1 MDYSAYNLNQPQQQP
16 QSYYEYDP
24 SQIQHQPY
32 DQSYA
37 AYQPSYYAA
46 YNQQYAYYPTD
57 TITHFQHQQT
67 HGYYQSEPAPVHPP
81 GVNPEPVQPNLTI
94 GPSSQYRGRGG
105 RSFRRGGR
113 GRGQFSHGRGR
124 GVGGGRYFPSHSS
137 GPAISD
143 VPGSSSVSTQV
154 QTAPVQPPP
163 RGVFCDICKIECN
176 TQEVMEL
183 HLKGKKHLKNIR
195 VHEAKQRRGAINVP
209 QSGQIPT
216 SQLNSTDQ
224 TIIAQ
229 ESEDPTKYF
238 SSEIATDSQKVNIIS
253 QNNVG
258 ETSDVP
264 AEENSAARG
273 RGLKRKLRGG
283 KTRKQTRTADGSQ
296 PEPAVAI
303 TCELC
308 NVKCDTQR
316 VYQAHI
322 TGKKHLK
329 RAYGPH
335 APAGLVRNQALVGV
349 GNQALVGVGD
359 QTLSEVGS
367 QALAGV
373 AGLQALYPPD
383 INALA
388 TAINAQVQQG
398 DNDPQVLLAQL
409 LVNALSQAQGSA
421 TAPPNGSL
429 TAQTPTPALVAGSS
443 YDPQLAQI
451 QVSEIAAQGNP
462 TGESKNETPSA
473 PVESNAQEGSN
484 VGIGIQIEGGSSE
497 TK

>member
-1 MDYSAYNLNQPQQQP
+1 MDYSAYNLNQPQQP

-37 AYQPSYYAA
+37 AYQPSYYAG
-46 YNQQYAYYPTD
+46 YNHQYAYYPTD
-57 TITHFQHQQT
+57 TTSHLQHQQT

-81 GVNPEPVQPNLTI
+81 GVNPEPVQHNLMI

-124 GVGGGRYFPSHSS
+124 GVGGGRHFPSHSS

-143 VPGSSSVSTQV
+143 VPGSSSVSAQV

-176 TQEVMEL
+176 TPEVMEL

-195 VHEAKQRRGAINVP
+195 LHDAKLRRGAINAP

-224 TIIAQ
+224 PIITQ
-229 ESEDPTKYF
+229 ESEDPIKNI
-238 SSEIATDSQKVNIIS
+238 SSEITTDSQKVDIIS

-264 AEENSAARG
+264 AEESSGARG

-283 KTRKQTRTADGSQ
+283 KARKQTRNTDGSQ

-329 RAYGPH
+329 RAYG
-335 APAGLVRNQALVGV
+335 
-349 GNQALVGVGD
+349 
-359 QTLSEVGS
+359 S
-367 QALAGV
+367 QALSGV

-409 LVNALSQAQGSA
+409 LVNALSQAQGSGA
-421 TAPPNGSL
+421 AALNGSL
-429 TAQTPTPALVAGSS
+429 ATQTPAPTSVAGSS
-443 YDPQLAQI
+443 YDPQLVQV
-451 QVSEIAAQGNP
+451 QVSEIAAYGNP
-462 TGESKNETPSA
+462 TGESKNEAPSA
-473 PVESNAQEGSN
+473 QLESNAQEGSN
-484 VGIGIQIEGGSSE
+484 VGTQIEGGSSE